1 MQIFR
6 FFCRCIETIVLIFLV
21 GGLILNDSKK
31 LKKKELIFC
40 HQYLKTG
47 NPKEAAILSGYGCTP
62 EAKAMWLLSRPDI
75 CQKIDELYSEK
86 KRNFIYRAAIG
97 YERLA
102 FGSISDAIRL
112 IFSEKLNFSE
122 IEKMNLFNI
131 AEIKKPRDGALEI
144 KFFDRLRALEKLEQ
158 IDTQENSGK
167 NIQFYAALENSIQKL
182 NKNFQNQE
190 NS

>member
-1 MQIFR
+1 M
-6 FFCRCIETIVLIFLV
+6 
-21 GGLILNDSKK
+21 NDSEK

-40 HQYLKTG
+40 RQYLKTG
-47 NPKEAAILSGYGCTP
+47 NPKEAAILSGYNSAP
-62 EAKAMWLLSRPDI
+62 EAKAMWLLSRPEI
-75 CQKIDELYSEK
+75 CKKIDELYSEK

-112 IFSEKLNFSE
+112 IFSEKLDFAE

-158 IDTQENSGK
+158 IDAEESSSK
-167 NIQFYAALENSIQKL
+167 NLQFYTALENSIQKL
-182 NKNFQNQE
+182 NKNSQKQE
-190 NS
+190 DS

>member
-1 MQIFR
+1 M
-6 FFCRCIETIVLIFLV
+6 
-21 GGLILNDSKK
+21 NDSKK
-31 LKKKELIFC
+31 LKKKELVFC

-47 NPKEAAILSGYGCTP
+47 NPKEAAILSGYGSSP
-62 EAKAMWLLSRPDI
+62 EIKAMWLLSRPEI
-75 CQKIDELYSEK
+75 CKKIDELYSEK

-112 IFSEKLNFSE
+112 IFSEKLNFGE

-131 AEIKKPRDGALEI
+131 AEIKKPREGALEI

-158 IDTQENSGK
+158 IDTEESSGK
-167 NIQFYAALENSIQKL
+167 NLQFYTALENSIQNL

-190 NS
+190 DC

>member
-1 MQIFR
+1 M
-6 FFCRCIETIVLIFLV
+6 
-21 GGLILNDSKK
+21 NDSAK

-47 NPKEAAILSGYGCTP
+47 NPKEAATLSGYGSSP
-62 EAKAMWLLSRPDI
+62 EIKAMWLLSRPEI
-75 CQKIDELYSEK
+75 CKKIDELYSEK

-112 IFSEKLNFSE
+112 IFSEKLNFAE

-131 AEIKKPRDGALEI
+131 AEIKKPREGSLEI

-158 IDTQENSGK
+158 IDTEENSNK
-167 NIQFYAALENSIQKL
+167 NLQFYTALESSIQKL
-182 NKNFQNQE
+182 NNNNSQNQE
-190 NS
+190 EN

>member
-1 MQIFR
+1 M
-6 FFCRCIETIVLIFLV
+6 
-21 GGLILNDSKK
+21 NDSEK
-31 LKKKELIFC
+31 LKKKELMFC
-40 HQYLKTG
+40 HHYLKTG
-47 NPKEAAILSGYGCTP
+47 NPKEAAILSGYNSSP
-62 EAKAMWLLSRPDI
+62 EAKAMWLLSRPEI

-102 FGSISDAIRL
+102 FGNISDAIRL
-112 IFSEKLNFSE
+112 IFSEKLNFAE

-158 IDTQENSGK
+158 IDTEENAVK
-167 NIQFYAALENSIQKL
+167 NVQFYSALENSIQKL
-182 NKNFQNQE
+182 GKTTQSQE